1 MVTNPNIIDLESSI
15 GPWLGKTVK
24 MVDYYV
30 QESFK
35 ENNID
40 LTKEQAIILKVLS
53 EKGSQNQNELAC
65 STFRDKSS
73 LARLLSTMENKKYIV
88 RKPDKDDKRIN
99 NVSITKLGESI
110 NHKSLPLIKEV
121 VTTMQQ
127 NISEKDIKNTIKILQ
142 KIQSNLTTEVH
153 SF

>member
-1 MVTNPNIIDLESSI
+1 
-15 GPWLGKTVK
+15 
-24 MVDYYV
+24 
-30 QESFK
+30 
-35 ENNID
+35 
-40 LTKEQAIILKVLS
+40 
-53 EKGSQNQNELAC
+53 
-65 STFRDKSS
+65 
-73 LARLLSTMENKKYIV
+73 MENKKYIV

-110 NHKSLPLIKEV
+110 NHKSLPLIREV